1 MFCTSCLNILNFH
14 FNSFELKICSHLN
27 LTVAGSSSGLE
38 LLQWL
43 LGLIS
48 LTFVYALNMSCVIIY
63 FISGNVHLKKL
74 QISVWGT
81 NVLRVFTFSCFTWLY
96 LSINKY
102 FKHWTSK
109 VKLVILCHG
118 LTIVVLFDS
127 ILWNHNTVL
136 SLLVRGHVLS
146 CVLTLQGLRTEAHQ
160 ACFLSCLQL
169 CFTWFNRD
177 SNFPNWPDTCA

>member
-1 MFCTSCLNILNFH
+1 MDFEFASSVLQSIGVEPLLPDSQVSGSDQRYKCIVPCVERSLAVSPGLQGLKYTRNNVLCKQLYSCLNILNFH
-14 FNSFELKICSHLN
+14 FISFELKMCSHLN

-48 LTFVYALNMSCVIIY
+48 STFVYALNISCVIMY

-102 FKHWTSK
+102 FKH
-109 VKLVILCHG
+109 
-118 LTIVVLFDS
+118 
-127 ILWNHNTVL
+127 
-136 SLLVRGHVLS
+136 
-146 CVLTLQGLRTEAHQ
+146 
-160 ACFLSCLQL
+160 
-169 CFTWFNRD
+169 
-177 SNFPNWPDTCA
+177 